1 MKQFLLACLFSS
13 LLAGC
18 ANTSPKPV
26 DPVAA
31 AAAQKMAADRAALE
45 KKIDANMAID
55 PNFIPFDKMSPK
67 LDPVGQG
74 QLLRLLPQLKASK
87 AIAIRGHC
95 YRGDV
100 GNAKAAAQARAIEVK
115 DFLVGTGVLESRISI
130 RFDTERKAHGTQLV
144 FK

>member
-1 MKQFLLACLFSS
+1 MKQLLLACLFSS

-18 ANTSPKPV
+18 ANTSHPV
-26 DPVAA
+26 DPVAV
-31 AAAQKMAADRAALE
+31 AAAQKMAAERAALE

-55 PNFIPFDKMSPK
+55 SNFIPFDKMSPK

-115 DFLVGTGVLESRISI
+115 DFLVGTGVLESKISI
-130 RFDTERKAHGTQLV
+130 RFDTERKTHGVQLI